1 MIDRIIERCD
11 RVTKCD
17 CTIGGDALPKYLT
30 TDRLWAITRRTP
42 QNSIDI
48 HDLKDVDVTKR
59 IDRWGFEGPCRACRK
74 WTRRLSSVDDL
85 GCVDRDIRGTAA
97 AV

>member
-1 MIDRIIERCD
+1 MI
-11 RVTKCD
+11 
-17 CTIGGDALPKYLT
+17 LT
-30 TDRLWAITRRTP
+30 GVHPQGSLGVVHLITTRRTP